1 MVWGRVTD
9 WTDSFCEIGLPLYGL
24 LLRARALGSPQ
35 PMFCLNVCLILGS
48 GKEALKKTI
57 RPCRC
62 QVERLGARRKGEAV
76 QRLCWA
82 GPTEAPEVRR
92 NGKR

>member
-35 PMFCLNVCLILGS
+35 IDLYDLHGEQTCYKIVQIQSPGLATS
-48 GKEALKKTI
+48 GRLRLLSSLWVLLWLRRLAETLE
-57 RPCRC
+57 C
-62 QVERLGARRKGEAV
+62 ERAKS
-76 QRLCWA
+76 
-82 GPTEAPEVRR
+82 T
-92 NGKR
+92 